1 MDIWENKHL
10 TYEDFSIEYC
20 VKILFQPTW
29 ACLPHP
35 LPPSNNTGTLET
47 KKSKSILELYLHNL
61 PLKPRKR
68 YYIIIIKQPFKQ
80 LFNSV
85 VGEQT
90 KICLIDVYHVTID
103 LYYYCSK
110 LLRDIIEIIRVKQ
123 VQQLYH
129 NCWMIQISAWLIV
142 IKEARWSAN

>member
-1 MDIWENKHL
+1 M
-10 TYEDFSIEYC
+10 
-20 VKILFQPTW
+20 P
-29 ACLPHP
+29 PP
-35 LPPSNNTGTLET
+35 PPPPSTLYLET

-61 PLKPRKR
+61 PLKQRKR

-85 VGEQT
+85 VGEQIN
-90 KICLIDVYHVTID
+90 ICLIDVYHVTID

-129 NCWMIQISAWLIV
+129 N
-142 IKEARWSAN
+142 R